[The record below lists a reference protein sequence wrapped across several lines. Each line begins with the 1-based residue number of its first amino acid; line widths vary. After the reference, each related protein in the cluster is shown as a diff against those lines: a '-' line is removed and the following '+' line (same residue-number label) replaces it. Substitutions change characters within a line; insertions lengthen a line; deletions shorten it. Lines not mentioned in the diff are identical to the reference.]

1 MSEEARAT
9 AYRQMIRAQHRWH
22 ATLDAMLI
30 PPSDAPADQVRE
42 DWEPIE
48 QFITEGPDVGE
59 TDFPESEAGQRIN

>member
-1 MSEEARAT
+1 MSDETRAT

-42 DWEPIE
+42 NFEPIE
-48 QFITEGPDVGE
+48 LLITEGPDVGE
-59 TDFPESEAGQRIN
+59 TDYPESEAGQRIN

>member
-1 MSEEARAT
+1 MSEDARAT

-22 ATLDAMLI
+22 AALDALLI

-42 DWEPIE
+42 RWEPIA
-48 QFITEGPDVGE
+48 QAITEGPDVAE